1 MTISWKAVGATNV
14 GRRRRGNEDAYVTD
28 PARGIFLVA
37 DGMGGHAA
45 GEIAS
50 ELVSTTVARALA
62 EASDGGSS
70 GDALIEV
77 LRQSS
82 HTAHDAIVNCCDDD
96 ERYSGMGTTLTV
108 CVLDTEGHCWVGH
121 IGDSRLYRLR
131 DGALEQI
138 THDHTWVQREVDEG
152 RLTTEAAQGHQLSHI
167 LTRVLSED
175 SDPDMDVLSDSV
187 QPGDRLLLAT
197 DGLYNMID
205 DPTIATLLASAD
217 PLAKIATS
225 LIRAANRAG
234 GADNITVVIVN
245 VEDGEGS

>member
-1 MTISWKAVGATNV
+1 MTISWKSVGATNV

-28 PARGIFLVA
+28 PTRGIFLVA

-50 ELVSTTVARALA
+50 ELVSTTVAGALA
-62 EASDGGSS
+62 EAFDAGAT
-70 GDALIEV
+70 GDALLSV
-77 LRQSS
+77 LKKAS

-108 CVLDTEGHCWVGH
+108 CVLEKGGRCWIGH

-131 DGALEQI
+131 AGVLRQI

-152 RLTTEAAQGHQLSHI
+152 RLTSDTARGHSLSHI

-175 SDPDMDVLSDSV
+175 SDPDMDVLSDTV
-187 QPGDRLLLAT
+187 RPGDLLLLAT

-205 DPTIATLLASAD
+205 DSTIATLLATPY

-234 GADNITVVIVN
+234 GADNITVVLVH
-245 VEDGEGS
+245 VEEG

>member
-1 MTISWKAVGATNV
+1 MTISWKSVGATNV

-50 ELVSTTVARALA
+50 ELVATTVARALA
-62 EASDGGSS
+62 EAYDAGAS
-70 GDALIEV
+70 GEALVEV
-77 LRQSS
+77 LRGAS

-108 CVLDTEGHCWVGH
+108 CVVDPQGHCWVGH

-131 DGALEQI
+131 DGTLQQI

-152 RLTTEAAQGHQLSHI
+152 RLTNEAAQGHSLSHI

-175 SDPDMDVLSDSV
+175 SDPDMDVLSDTIR
-187 QPGDRLLLAT
+187 PGDRLLLAT

-205 DPTIATLLASAD
+205 EPTIGALLASAD
-217 PLAKIATS
+217 ALAKIATS

-234 GADNITVVIVN
+234 GADNITVVIVD
-245 VEDGEGS
+245 VEEG

>member
-1 MTISWKAVGATNV
+1 MKISWKAVGATNV
-14 GRRRRGNEDAYVTD
+14 GRRRRGNEDAYVADAT
-28 PARGIFLVA
+28 RGIFLVA

-50 ELVSTTVARALA
+50 EIVSTTVARALA
-62 EASDGGSS
+62 EARDSGTE
-70 GDALIEV
+70 GDALIAV
-77 LRQSS
+77 LQQAS
-82 HTAHDAIVNCCDDD
+82 HTAHTAIVNCCDDED
-96 ERYSGMGTTLTV
+96 RYSGMGTTLTA
-108 CVLDTEGHCWVGH
+108 CVIDDAGRCWIGH

-152 RLTTEAAQGHQLSHI
+152 RLDMNASRSHPLSHI

-175 SDPDMDVLSDSV
+175 SDPEMDVIADGV
-187 QPGDRLLLAT
+187 RPGDLLLLAT

-205 DPTIATLLASAD
+205 DATIAKLLSAPD
-217 PLAKIATS
+217 PLPKIATS

-234 GADNITVVIVN
+234 GADNITVVIVQ
-245 VEDGEGS
+245 VE

>member
-14 GRRRRGNEDAYVTD
+14 GRRRRGNEDAYVAD
-28 PARGIFLVA
+28 ASRGIFLVA

-50 ELVSTTVARALA
+50 EIVSTTVAQALA
-62 EASDGGSS
+62 AARDNGTS
-70 GDALIEV
+70 GDQLLGV
-77 LRQSS
+77 LQQAS
-82 HTAHDAIVNCCDDD
+82 HSAHEAIVNCCDDD
-96 ERYSGMGTTLTV
+96 DSYSGMGTTLTA
-108 CVLDTEGHCWVGH
+108 CVLDEEGRFWVGH

-131 DGALEQI
+131 AGALEQI

-152 RLTTEAAQGHQLSHI
+152 RLTSEGARRHPLSHI

-175 SDPDMDVLSDSV
+175 SDPEMDLRADSV
-187 QPGDRLLLAT
+187 LPGDLLLLVT

-205 DPTIATLLASAD
+205 DETIAKLLSAD
-217 PLAKIATS
+217 APLAAVATS

-234 GADNITVVIVN
+234 GADNITVVLVQ
-245 VEDGEGS
+245 VE